1 MQKAGRRRAGDP
13 AGSRRTEKEPANKKR
28 ILVVDDNG
36 TALRTMKAMLEAD
49 YDVALAVSGAQA
61 MTSIGKQRPD
71 LILLDYEMPVC
82 DGRMTLEMI
91 RADEEM
97 KDIPVI
103 FLTAINDR
111 ANIEAVLKLKP
122 AGYFLKPAIKDQL
135 LAEIAKVL
143 AQ

>member
-1 MQKAGRRRAGDP
+1 MKKYAKIDALLHPVTTGGRRH
-13 AGSRRTEKEPANKKR
+13 
-28 ILVVDDNG
+28 ILVVDDDFRMLKLIKRYLDDSYDIATAING
-36 TALRTMKAMLEAD
+36 K
-49 YDVALAVSGAQA
+49 VALKFLETK
-61 MTSIGKQRPD
+61 MTD